1 LQFYVQKKARTN
13 SIGPAPLPDDMMIA
27 KFRLPVNDKFHWIS
41 KNTPDA
47 GGQVAALRS
56 ETRHSG
62 ATGAG
67 AGRQKPAERCGR
79 RKHLSMKQR
88 LLFGAA
94 I

>member
-1 LQFYVQKKARTN
+1 
-13 SIGPAPLPDDMMIA
+13 MMIA
-27 KFRLPVNDKFHWIS
+27 KFRLPVNDKFHWIF
-41 KNTPDA
+41 KKIRRTRADKC
-47 GGQVAALRS
+47 AALRS